1 MSKSIINPLLYSLLG
16 IFLTASFFCK
26 EKGEE
31 HQMKQSP
38 TQTIQLP
45 KAQFKGNISVEEAIL
60 NRRSIREYSDKSLSL
75 EEVSQILWAAQGITH
90 STAGLRS
97 APSAGA
103 LYPLEIYLAASNVDG
118 IKAGLYKYSPQTH
131 TIKLISEGDKRNEI
145 ANAALRQDAITNSA
159 AIVIVTAVYERTS
172 VRYRERT
179 ERYVHMEAGHVGQN
193 IYLQAV
199 TRDIGTVAIGAFY
212 DDKMKE
218 TLSLPEK
225 EAPLVLYPLG
235 KIKD

>member
-1 MSKSIINPLLYSLLG
+1 
-16 IFLTASFFCK
+16 
-26 EKGEE
+26 
-31 HQMKQSP
+31 MKQSL

-45 KAQFKGNISVEEAIL
+45 KAQFKGNTSVEEAIL
-60 NRRSIREYSDKSLSL
+60 NRRSIREYSNKPLSL
-75 EEVSQILWAAQGITH
+75 EEISQILWAAQGITH
-90 STAGLRS
+90 RTAGLRS

-103 LYPLEIYLAASNVDG
+103 LYPLEIYLAASNVEGLD
-118 IKAGLYKYSPQTH
+118 AGLYKYSPHDH
-131 TIKLISEGDKRNEI
+131 TLKLISEGDKRNEI

-193 IYLQAV
+193 IYLQTV
-199 TRDIGTVAIGAFY
+199 PLRIGTVAIGAFY

-235 KIKD
+235 KIKE